1 MNAVKKVLNI
11 TSITNGCGP
20 ANEGYMLIESGIPI
34 ICGFEPNGGNV
45 HGVDEWISVPSMAQT
60 VNI

>member
-1 MNAVKKVLNI
+1 
-11 TSITNGCGP
+11 
-20 ANEGYMLIESGIPI
+20 MLIESGIPI
-34 ICGFEPNGGNV
+34 ICGFGPIGGNV